1 MPVVAVV
8 TGEGSSGG
16 ALALGVANCV
26 LMMENAIYSILSPE
40 GFASILWKD
49 SSRSAEAC
57 ELMKL
62 TAQDLLRFG
71 MIDGIVPEPLGGA
84 QREPTAAFL
93 ALDGMLSDHLSRLQK
108 LGGAALSAQ
117 RYKKFRSM
125 GAAGPSVKEES

>member
-1 MPVVAVV
+1 MSLLTVPVVAVV

-84 QREPTAAFL
+84 QREPTARV
-93 ALDGMLSDHLSRLQK
+93 SRP
-108 LGGAALSAQ
+108 GWNAQ
-117 RYKKFRSM
+117 RSFIPAAKAGRRSFKR
-125 GAAGPSVKEES
+125 ATV